1 MKKIHYIMM
10 LAALLSAAGCD
21 DYDDTRVK
29 QEVSDIEATVSELEA
44 QLNQLNSSID
54 ALKQL
59 ASSSFITHISKDA
72 DGNYVVSYQTG
83 TGDAK
88 TLVLTTQTGS
98 ASLPIISAAKD
109 DADGVWYWRT
119 TTDNGKTYSWLLADG
134 QRIPVSAATPTIA
147 IDSEGY
153 WTINGARVNGSDGK
167 PLLASDV
174 SNSIFSSATVDETSN
189 RAIFTLADGTVLEL
203 VYNEVLGITFDAA
216 PITAIPDRS
225 KPVKI
230 TYEVYGAQKDQ
241 AVVDCFTA
249 YGVTVK
255 VEQDLNSITVRLD
268 DGAESG
274 NLIMMV
280 HANGTTVLKPL
291 FFTYGTAEIDTP
303 VLDSNGI
310 NGEVILPGEMTTFDI
325 KVSHDIDYE
334 VTISPDAASWII
346 PATTKAKVETTH
358 SFTADYYSNDL
369 GTVRQGVITFAN
381 RYYNVS
387 VDVNVKQSPVAVEGK
402 GGISSSTDLLA
413 FANAVN
419 LGASTARWQDESGAV
434 VLTQDIDMSDVTAW
448 TPIGSA
454 TDSYT
459 AVNPFTGVFDGKGF
473 AIKNFN
479 VTFTVGE
486 GSNLAYGLFG
496 SLKGATVRNLTLGS
510 DNTNNVFTVKGTSV
524 AYTTVGS
531 IAGYSENSTIESCT
545 NYVSIAFEGDIPS
558 GKLTSL
564 GGIVGVQNGGVI
576 GGEKRTLA
584 TVNYGDVYTGKISNT
599 ANGATGAQ
607 VAGIVAY
614 MQKANPGVI
623 NYCSNYGNVSCPT
636 GRGGGLAGTVEATC
650 SILNSDNY
658 GTVEDDKVGQYAG
671 QPAESTYNLKRQ
683 GGLAGALSANSVV
696 MEYCTNYGD
705 VYSHLS
711 CRTGGFVGHN
721 TGAITGCVNKGNIL
735 ADTYTE
741 GNGTNKHGAG
751 WACGYSQASSSTYT
765 NVKSCAKGGRVGSYT
780 DYKDDPT
787 KAPEATDDNAFCHNP
802 SAYDSSI
809 NN

>member
-1 MKKIHYIMM
+1 MKKIQYIMM

-44 QLNQLNSSID
+44 QLNQLNSSIE

-59 ASSSFITHISKDA
+59 SASSFITHISKDA

-134 QRIPVSAATPTIA
+134 QRIPVSTATPTIA
-147 IDSEGY
+147 IDSDGY

-216 PITAIPDRS
+216 PITAIPDRT
-225 KPVKI
+225 KAVKI
-230 TYEVYGAQKDQ
+230 KYEVYGAQKDQ

-249 YGVTVK
+249 YGVTVN
-255 VEQDLNSITVRLD
+255 VERDLNTISVRLD

-274 NLIMMV
+274 NLVMMV

-369 GTVRQGVITFAN
+369 GLVRQGVITFAN

-387 VDVNVKQSPVAVEGK
+387 VDVTVKQSPVAVEGK
-402 GGISSSTDLLA
+402 GGISNSTDLLA

-434 VLTQDIDMSDVTAW
+434 VLTQDIDMTGVTTW
-448 TPIGSA
+448 TPIGNV
-454 TDSYT
+454 TEGYT
-459 AVNPFTGVFDGKGF
+459 AVNPFTGVFDGKGY

-479 VTFTVGE
+479 PTFTVGE
-486 GSNLAYGLFG
+486 GSNLAYGFFG
-496 SLKGATVRNLTLGS
+496 ALKGATVRNLILGS
-510 DNTNNVFTVKGTSV
+510 DNTDNVFTVKGTAKNNTIIGAV
-524 AYTTVGS
+524 T
-531 IAGYSENSTIESCT
+531 GYSENSTIESVT
-545 NYVSIAFEGDIPS
+545 NYVTVAYEGEIPS
-558 GKLTSL
+558 GVMVCLS
-564 GGIVGVQNGGVI
+564 GIAGVQNGGLI
-576 GGEKRTLA
+576 GGDKRALA
-584 TVNYGDVYTGKISNT
+584 TANYGDVYTGKVQNE
-599 ANGATGAQ
+599 ANGATSIQ
-607 VAGIVAY
+607 VAGIVGY
-614 MQKANPGVI
+614 MQKANPSVI
-623 NYCSNYGNVSCPT
+623 NYCSNYGNISCPT
-636 GRGGGLAGTVEATC
+636 GRGGGLVGTADAG
-650 SILNSDNY
+650 SRISNSDNY

-671 QPAESTYNLKRQ
+671 QAADVTYNVKRQ
-683 GGLAGALSANSVV
+683 GGLAGALGNNSVIL
-696 MEYCTNYGD
+696 EYCTNYGD
-705 VYSHLS
+705 VYSHLG
-711 CRTGGFVGHN
+711 CRTGGFVGHS

-735 ADTYTE
+735 SDYTVS
-741 GNGTNKHGAG
+741 GHGAG
-751 WACGYSQASSSTYT
+751 WACGYSQASSTTYT
-765 NVKSCAKGGRVGSYT
+765 NVKSCSKGGHVGSYT
-780 DYKDDPT
+780 EYKDDPS
-787 KAPEATDDNAFCHNP
+787 KAPEATDNNAF
-802 SAYDSSI
+802 AYKPETYDPTI